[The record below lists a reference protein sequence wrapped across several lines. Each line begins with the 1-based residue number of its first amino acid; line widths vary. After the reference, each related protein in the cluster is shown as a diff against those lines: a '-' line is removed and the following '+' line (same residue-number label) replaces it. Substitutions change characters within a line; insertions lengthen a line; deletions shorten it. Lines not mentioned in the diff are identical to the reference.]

1 MKTLILPVA
10 GQSSRYEGTRP
21 KFLLTHPNGRLMIT
35 ESIRGL
41 NPAQFDEIVIIALLE
56 HHKKYDFGSALINEI
71 SFEYKLKKDK
81 VTIVYLPKPTK
92 SQPETIYEGIKGYEV
107 DGHYSPIR
115 GRIIIKDCDNQ
126 FTLDVGKREGN
137 FVAIADLNKAGKINA
152 GNKSYVQIGQ
162 KNTIVNIVEKQV
174 ISNEFCV
181 GAYGFAD
188 VKDFL
193 KYYEELKNY
202 DSLYV
207 SHIIYKMILDK
218 HLFFTKEV
226 KNYVDWGTLKDWLD
240 YRKKFRT
247 IFCDLDGVLV
257 ESSSGHFEPKWGTTA
272 GIKENIDILN
282 KLKEEGNYV
291 VITTAR
297 PHEFTYVTEQ
307 QLKKEGIKYDRLF
320 MNLPHSQRI
329 LINDFSLTNPYPSAT
344 CINLERGRSLKFL
357 LDLDK

>member
-1 MKTLILPVA
+1 MKTLILPCA
-10 GQSSRYEGTRP
+10 GQSSRYKNVRP
-21 KFLLTHPNGRLMIT
+21 KFLLTHTNGRLMLT

-41 NPAQFDEIVIIALLE
+41 NPEQFDRIVIIALLGHE
-56 HHKKYDFGSALINEI
+56 VEYEFGDSLIKEI
-71 SFEYKLKKDK
+71 ETEYKIRKNK
-81 VTIVYLPKPTK
+81 TIISYLPKATAN
-92 SQPETIYEGIKGYEV
+92 QPETIIKGIKAYDE
-107 DGHYSPIR
+107 DYKPIR

-126 FTLDVGKREGN
+126 FNLNVGKREGN
-137 FVAIADLNKAGKINA
+137 FVAIADINKSGKINA
-152 GNKSYVQIGQ
+152 GNKSYVQVGQ

-181 GAYGFAD
+181 GAYGFAN
-188 VKDFL
+188 VEDFK
-193 KYYEELKNY
+193 KYYEQLKDYEN
-202 DSLYV
+202 LYV

-226 KNYVDWGTLKDWLD
+226 KNYIDWGTLKDWLD
-240 YRKKFRT
+240 YRKRFRT

-257 ESSSGHFEPKWGTTA
+257 KSSSKHFEPKWGTTE

-282 KLKEEGNYV
+282 KLREEGAYI

-297 PHEFTYVTEQ
+297 PHEITYITEQ
-307 QLKKEGIKYDRLF
+307 QLKREGIKYDRLI

-329 LINDFSLTNPYPSAT
+329 LINDYSATNPYPSAT
-344 CINLERGRSLKFL
+344 CVNLERGRSLKFL